1 MNTYRTTE
9 VATAIGIHPNTVRLY
24 EELGLIPTPERES
37 NGYRIFTKFHIQQ
50 FLLARTAFQIE
61 VLQGGLRKKII
72 SVIKLSA
79 HKKFDEALILTQE
92 YLEGV
97 RMERNNA
104 EEAIQIVQDILSG
117 EIEEHRFSM
126 KRKEVSEYLD
136 ISMDTLRNWEMNGL
150 LTVKRK
156 ENGYRVYTD
165 EDIKRLKIIRSLRC
179 AKYSLE
185 AILRMLRQLSKNPDI
200 DIKAALNTPR
210 QSEDIISVCDQLI
223 ISLTAAERNAEKIM
237 EMLHRH
243 GTSVRIIISPDY
255 DQKELHPDDREILQ
269 NIIGEENVYDFSGIN
284 EFTKDY
290 HNYYEAGHYRPL
302 LGNKLLERVYKDQ

>member
-37 NGYRIFTKFHIQQ
+37 NGYRIFTEFHIQQ

-150 LTVKRK
+150 LSVKRK
-156 ENGYRVYTD
+156 QNGYRIYTD

-179 AKYSLE
+179 ANYSLE
-185 AILRMLRQLSKNPDI
+185 AILRMIQQLSQNPNVDI
-200 DIKAALNTPR
+200 RKALNTPKADA
-210 QSEDIISVCDQLI
+210 EIITVCDKLI
-223 ISLTAAERNAEKIM
+223 VSLSDAEVNAIKMIDS
-237 EMLHRH
+237 L
-243 GTSVRIIISPDY
+243 
-255 DQKELHPDDREILQ
+255 
-269 NIIGEENVYDFSGIN
+269 ENMKSKF
-284 EFTKDY
+284 
-290 HNYYEAGHYRPL
+290 L
-302 LGNKLLERVYKDQ
+302 

>member
-37 NGYRIFTKFHIQQ
+37 NGYRIFTEFHIQQ

-117 EIEEHRFSM
+117 DTEEHRFSM

-150 LTVKRK
+150 LAVKRK

-165 EDIKRLKIIRSLRC
+165 EDIKRLKVIRALRC

-237 EMLHRH
+237 EML
-243 GTSVRIIISPDY
+243 
-255 DQKELHPDDREILQ
+255 QEMKE
-269 NIIGEENVYDFSGIN
+269 
-284 EFTKDY
+284 
-290 HNYYEAGHYRPL
+290 NY
-302 LGNKLLERVYKDQ
+302 